1 MAWRSSKVRPGA
13 SNRDLVIR
21 PLGLGEIIDRAV
33 ALTVRHFRPL
43 FLWMLLFEAPAV
55 AISRIQLAGMGE
67 VVASLGDAAAA
78 LEALQALSRTSLW
91 VLGAVFL
98 LQIGATAACAVVVAP
113 SALTG
118 AGAGAGVALPTRS
131 RRAAAIGSAAVA
143 SLAAFLIVPAF
154 GALPG
159 LLLLPR
165 AGSTGAWIGALAL
178 FVGGGTVAFL
188 ITLLRT
194 LLVPAVA
201 AIEGRLHFGA
211 LRRSFEL
218 MQAPAGIP
226 LVERP
231 AIRASLVLLAT
242 FVIAL
247 AVNVV
252 VGVPRGIAG
261 RLAGGSAFL
270 TATLPPWAEVP
281 LLLFETAATA
291 ALQPFSLVAV
301 VVLYFDRRARR
312 EGLDLEAFAD
322 EVEAGVEAGT
332 AP

>member
-1 MAWRSSKVRPGA
+1 MAWRSSKVRPGT

-33 ALTVRHFRPL
+33 ALTVRHFRAL

-78 LEALQALSRTSLW
+78 LAALRALSRTSLW
-91 VLGAVFL
+91 VLGAVFV
-98 LQIGATAACAVVVAP
+98 LQIGATAVCAVVVAP
-113 SALTG
+113 SLLAG
-118 AGAGAGVALPTRS
+118 AGAGAGLALPTRS
-131 RRAAAIGSAAVA
+131 RRAAAVASAAAA
-143 SLAAFLIVPAF
+143 SLVAFLVVPAV

-159 LLLLPR
+159 LLLLQR

-178 FVGGGTVAFL
+178 FAAGGTVGFL
-188 ITLLRT
+188 ITVLRT

-201 AIEGRLHFGA
+201 AVEGRLHFGA
-211 LRRSFEL
+211 LLRSFEL
-218 MQAPAGIP
+218 MRSPPGVP
-226 LVERP
+226 FVERP
-231 AIRASLVLLAT
+231 AVRASLVLLAT
-242 FVIAL
+242 FVLAL

-261 RLAGGSAFL
+261 RLAGGPALL
-270 TATLPPWAEVP
+270 TAALPAWAEVP
-281 LLLFETAATA
+281 LILFETAATA

-312 EGLDLEAFAD
+312 EGLDLEAFAA
-322 EVEAGVEAGT
+322 EVEAQARGAA